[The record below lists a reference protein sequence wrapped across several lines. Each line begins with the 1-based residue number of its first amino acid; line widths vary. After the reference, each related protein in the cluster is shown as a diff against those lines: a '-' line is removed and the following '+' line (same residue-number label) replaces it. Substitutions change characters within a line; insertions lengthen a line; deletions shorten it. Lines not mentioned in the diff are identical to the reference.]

1 MPEHETTHGDILRAI
16 GSLEGKLDG
25 IISNMANNRSDILVL
40 FERMNNA
47 EKRIAQ
53 GVIIAIVVSLVMPI
67 AVAMVAP
74 RIEFG
79 PERPAAPGTV
89 R

>member
-25 IISNMANNRSDILVL
+25 IISNMANNRSDILTL
-40 FERMNNA
+40 FERLNRA
-47 EKRIAQ
+47 EQRIAQ
-53 GVIIAIVVSLVMPI
+53 GVILAIVVSFVMPI
-67 AVAMVAP
+67 AVAMIAP

-79 PERPAAPGTV
+79 PLRTQLDRP

>member
-40 FERMNNA
+40 FERLNRA
-47 EKRIAQ
+47 EQRIAQ
-53 GVIIAIVVSLVMPI
+53 GVILAIVVSFVMPI
-67 AVAMVAP
+67 AVAMIAP

-79 PERPAAPGTV
+79 PLRTQLDRP